1 MNKQAD
7 ICLLLE
13 GTYPYIRGG
22 VSSWVHQ
29 IICGLPEMTFHIV
42 FLGGDPALYDMPA
55 YELPENVIGFEKH
68 YLLSDDKLNKPKA
81 RDGRHK
87 PFELWR
93 QLMNLFS
100 DRNTPVP
107 DSLLTKLTA
116 TLGVENQLSLED
128 FLYSRESWHI
138 LTECY
143 EENAAN
149 QSFVDYFWTYRN
161 IYRPLFVLAGIA
173 RNLPNARAYHSVSTG
188 YAGFLGALCAQKTG
202 RPFLL
207 TEHGIYT
214 KERKIDLAQAAWIQD
229 RHNAID
235 ISMHKQMDTTRQT
248 WIRFFEQLGL
258 TAYHHA
264 SDIVALFEG
273 NRLRQVDDGAPT
285 ERTKVI
291 VNGIKLPRFDEALK
305 NRPFTPPPVVG
316 LVGRVVPIKDIK
328 TFIRTIR
335 GALEIIPNLE
345 GWIVGPTEEDPDYVH
360 ECKLLIE
367 SLGLQN
373 NIKMLGMQN
382 VVEILPKLGAMV
394 LTSISEAQPLVLLE
408 AMASGIPC
416 IATEVGACREII
428 DGMPGDDAKLGS
440 AGLVVPIANP
450 AATADAI
457 VNLLNDEQRWHEMGD
472 IGRQRVERYYD
483 EEMMYNSYRQ
493 LYQKAISWQE

>member
-291 VNGIKLPRFDEALK
+291 VNGIKLPRFDE
-305 NRPFTPPPVVG
+305 
-316 LVGRVVPIKDIK
+316 
-328 TFIRTIR
+328 
-335 GALEIIPNLE
+335 
-345 GWIVGPTEEDPDYVH
+345 H
-360 ECKLLIE
+360 
-367 SLGLQN
+367 
-373 NIKMLGMQN
+373 
-382 VVEILPKLGAMV
+382 
-394 LTSISEAQPLVLLE
+394 
-408 AMASGIPC
+408 
-416 IATEVGACREII
+416 
-428 DGMPGDDAKLGS
+428 
-440 AGLVVPIANP
+440 
-450 AATADAI
+450 
-457 VNLLNDEQRWHEMGD
+457 
-472 IGRQRVERYYD
+472 
-483 EEMMYNSYRQ
+483 
-493 LYQKAISWQE
+493 

>member
-1 MNKQAD
+1 M
-7 ICLLLE
+7 
-13 GTYPYIRGG
+13 
-22 VSSWVHQ
+22 
-29 IICGLPEMTFHIV
+29 
-42 FLGGDPALYDMPA
+42 
-55 YELPENVIGFEKH
+55 
-68 YLLSDDKLNKPKA
+68 
-81 RDGRHK
+81 
-87 PFELWR
+87 
-93 QLMNLFS
+93 
-100 DRNTPVP
+100 
-107 DSLLTKLTA
+107 
-116 TLGVENQLSLED
+116 
-128 FLYSRESWHI
+128 
-138 LTECY
+138 
-143 EENAAN
+143 
-149 QSFVDYFWTYRN
+149 
-161 IYRPLFVLAGIA
+161 
-173 RNLPNARAYHSVSTG
+173 
-188 YAGFLGALCAQKTG
+188 
-202 RPFLL
+202 
-207 TEHGIYT
+207 
-214 KERKIDLAQAAWIQD
+214 
-229 RHNAID
+229 
-235 ISMHKQMDTTRQT
+235 
-248 WIRFFEQLGL
+248 
-258 TAYHHA
+258 
-264 SDIVALFEG
+264 
-273 NRLRQVDDGAPT
+273 
-285 ERTKVI
+285 
-291 VNGIKLPRFDEALK
+291 
-305 NRPFTPPPVVG
+305 
-316 LVGRVVPIKDIK
+316 VGRVVPIKDIK